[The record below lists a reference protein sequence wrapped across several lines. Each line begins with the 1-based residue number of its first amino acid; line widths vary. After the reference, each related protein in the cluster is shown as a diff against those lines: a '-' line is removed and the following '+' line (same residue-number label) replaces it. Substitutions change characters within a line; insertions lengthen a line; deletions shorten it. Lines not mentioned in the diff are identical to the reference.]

1 VALTVGAIAI
11 GLAIVMLVA
20 VVLSARARPHG
31 VAGALA
37 SIERHYTQVGPAAA
51 LAGPGAPVRL
61 PSWARTLAL
70 RLSPSGVAASLQHRL
85 DLAGNPAGWSAD
97 RILALKGI
105 GLLAGIVLGSL
116 YGVHSPARLIVAA
129 AICGA
134 IGFFL
139 PDVLL
144 YNAGIKRQTRL
155 LNGLPDALDMLTICV
170 EAGLGFDG
178 ALAQVARNTTG
189 PLAEEFARALQEMQ
203 IGRSRTDALRG
214 MADRTTVPEIRTF
227 ASALV
232 QAGELGVPIGRVLRE
247 QAGEMRVRRRQRAE
261 EKAQKVTV
269 KIMFPLIFCIFPALI
284 VVIIGPGVLRIMSA
298 LFHINL
304 G

>member
-11 GLAIVMLVA
+11 GLAIVLLVA
-20 VVLSARARPHG
+20 AVVSARARPQG
-31 VAGALA
+31 VAAALT
-37 SIERHYTQVGPAAA
+37 SIERHYTQVGPSAG
-51 LAGPGAPVRL
+51 LAGSSGPIRL

-85 DLAGNPAGWSAD
+85 DLAGNPAGWTAD

-129 AICGA
+129 VICGA

-139 PDVLL
+139 PDLLL

-214 MADRTTVPEIRTF
+214 MADRTRVAEVRTF

-269 KIMFPLIFCIFPALI
+269 KIMFPLIFCIFPALLVI
-284 VVIIGPGVLRIMSA
+284 IIGPGVLRIMHA